1 MIPSRLTRPNTPL
14 HDFARFRGARRGV
27 SGKLIVGLLAVLSLA
42 VVVHILVVLTIPQNA
57 THSAYSNAARFG
69 PDRAFNLL
77 PDVVPGAEPL
87 PGLDPAMKHALC
99 RYQLD
104 DGPVLFTASIP
115 VPFWSMGLF
124 NTRGD
129 TVYSLNNR
137 TAGSETLSMLV
148 LTTEQLSILRENPPE
163 NLDELI
169 VIETEDTEGFALLRA
184 YVPHPSEA
192 KQVGKAL
199 QAANCGLLG

>member
-1 MIPSRLTRPNTPL
+1 MILSRLTRPKSALT
-14 HDFARFRGARRGV
+14 RFTALRGRRR
-27 SGKLIVGLLAVLSLA
+27 SGSGNLIIGLLAVFSLA
-42 VVVHILVVLTIPQNA
+42 AIVHILVVLTIPQNA
-57 THSAYSNAARFG
+57 THSAYSNAAGFG

-77 PDVVPGAEPL
+77 PDILPGAEPL

-115 VPFWSMGLF
+115 APFWSMGLF

-169 VIETEDTEGFALLRA
+169 VIETDNTEGFALLRA
-184 YVPHPSEA
+184 FVPHPSEA
-192 KQVGKAL
+192 KQIGKAL
-199 QAANCGLLG
+199 QAASCGAMG